1 MSIERVKKYFKRFGI
16 SGRIKELDSSS
27 ATVELAA
34 QALNCEPERIAKTL
48 ALNGAFVLINYIDLG
63 NNQEIAQMTKNEIES
78 LGGKCEI
85 LPANVASYDE
95 TLEMFKTIKNE
106 YGRLDILIN
115 NAGVLDKGLNA
126 IDQID
131 YDDLNRVIDINQ
143 KGTMYCMSEALKVMK
158 NGASIVNISSVA
170 GQYGAGGAVYVST
183 KAAIIGVTKH
193 AAMRF
198 AKEKIRCNVIC
209 PGSITTDMAAGLTPD
224 TMDMKMMGAMSAHS
238 DLTLQPCSPL
248 DVAKVALFL
257 ASDDAAPL
265 TGQVVVS
272 DYGVD
277 L

>member
-1 MSIERVKKYFKRFGI
+1 MGKLDNKVAIITGGNAGVGKEIAKLFASEGAKVVISARRQQVLEEAAKEIEAAGGTVLCVPTDI
-16 SGRIKELDSSS
+16 SK
-27 ATVELAA
+27 TVETFG
-34 QALNCEPERIAKTL
+34 Q
-48 ALNGAFVLINYIDLG
+48 
-63 NNQEIAQMTKNEIES
+63 
-78 LGGKCEI
+78 
-85 LPANVASYDE
+85 
-95 TLEMFKTIKNE
+95 
-106 YGRLDILIN
+106 LDILIN

-158 NGASIVNISSVA
+158 SGASIVNISSVA

>member
-1 MSIERVKKYFKRFGI
+1 MRLENKIALVTGGGQGI
-16 SGRIKELDSSS
+16 GKE
-27 ATVELAA
+27 
-34 QALNCEPERIAKTL
+34 IAKTL

-158 NGASIVNISSVA
+158 SGASIVNISSVA

-238 DLTLQPCSPL
+238 DLSLKPCSPV

>member
-1 MSIERVKKYFKRFGI
+1 MGKLDNKVAIVTGGNAGVGKEIAKLFASEGAKVVISARRQQVLEEVAKEIEAAGGTVLCVPTDISKVDDVKNLVSK
-16 SGRIKELDSSS
+16 
-27 ATVELAA
+27 TVETFG
-34 QALNCEPERIAKTL
+34 Q
-48 ALNGAFVLINYIDLG
+48 
-63 NNQEIAQMTKNEIES
+63 
-78 LGGKCEI
+78 
-85 LPANVASYDE
+85 
-95 TLEMFKTIKNE
+95 
-106 YGRLDILIN
+106 LDILIN
-115 NAGVLDKGLNA
+115 NAAVL
-126 IDQID
+126 
-131 YDDLNRVIDINQ
+131 VQ

-158 NGASIVNISSVA
+158 SGASIVNISSVA

-238 DLTLQPCSPL
+238 DLSLQPCSPL

>member
-1 MSIERVKKYFKRFGI
+1 MGKLDNKVAIITGGNAGVGKEIAKLFASEGAKVVISARRQQVLEEAAKEIEEAGGTVLCVPTDISKVGDVKNLVSK
-16 SGRIKELDSSS
+16 
-27 ATVELAA
+27 TVETFG
-34 QALNCEPERIAKTL
+34 Q
-48 ALNGAFVLINYIDLG
+48 
-63 NNQEIAQMTKNEIES
+63 
-78 LGGKCEI
+78 
-85 LPANVASYDE
+85 
-95 TLEMFKTIKNE
+95 
-106 YGRLDILIN
+106 LDILIN

-158 NGASIVNISSVA
+158 SGASIVNISSVA

-183 KAAIIGVTKH
+183 H

>member
-1 MSIERVKKYFKRFGI
+1 MGKLDNKVAIVTGGNAGVGKEIAKLFASEGAKVVISARRQQVLEEAAKEIEAAGGTVLCVPTDISKVDDVKNLVSK
-16 SGRIKELDSSS
+16 
-27 ATVELAA
+27 TVETFG
-34 QALNCEPERIAKTL
+34 Q
-48 ALNGAFVLINYIDLG
+48 
-63 NNQEIAQMTKNEIES
+63 
-78 LGGKCEI
+78 
-85 LPANVASYDE
+85 
-95 TLEMFKTIKNE
+95 
-106 YGRLDILIN
+106 LDILIN

-158 NGASIVNISSVA
+158 SGASIVNISSVA

-209 PGSITTDMAAGLTPD
+209 PGSITTD

>member
-1 MSIERVKKYFKRFGI
+1 MGKLDNKVAIITGGNAGVGKEIAKLFASEGAKVVISARRQQVLEEAAKEIEAAGGTVLCVPTDISKVDDVKNLVSK
-16 SGRIKELDSSS
+16 
-27 ATVELAA
+27 TVETFG
-34 QALNCEPERIAKTL
+34 Q
-48 ALNGAFVLINYIDLG
+48 
-63 NNQEIAQMTKNEIES
+63 
-78 LGGKCEI
+78 
-85 LPANVASYDE
+85 
-95 TLEMFKTIKNE
+95 
-106 YGRLDILIN
+106 LDILIN

-143 KGTMYCMSEALKVMK
+143 KGT
-158 NGASIVNISSVA
+158 SIVNISSVA